1 MYQFFYFLFKKMEK
15 LTELNDIVFSV
26 LNNEFNNKKKW

>member
-1 MYQFFYFLFKKMEK
+1 MEK

-26 LNNEFNNKKKW
+26 LNNEFNNKKKWQVFGYDGKRA